1 MTDETDADET
11 ETNHNLN
18 ESADKA
24 RANVGITRGTG
35 TRDQEKYD
43 LKARGDDA
51 EAAAEEL
58 DELLSEL
65 EERDVFQRVRDLQ
78 HTATEEGSDD
88 E

>member
-1 MTDETDADET
+1 MTDDDSGTT
-11 ETNHNLN
+11 EPNHNLN

-24 RANVGITRGTG
+24 RANLGITRGTG

-58 DELLSEL
+58 DDLISEL

-78 HTATEEGSDD
+78 HTVNDDD

>member
-1 MTDETDADET
+1 MTDDTDADET

-43 LKARGDDA
+43 LKARGD
-51 EAAAEEL
+51 AAEEL

>member
-1 MTDETDADET
+1 MSDDNDTGTT
-11 ETNHNLN
+11 ETRKNLN

-51 EAAAEEL
+51 EAAAAEL
-58 DELLSEL
+58 DDLLAEL
-65 EERDVFQRVRDLQ
+65 EDRDVFQRVRDLQ
-78 HTATEEGSDD
+78 HTVEDAD

>member
-1 MTDETDADET
+1 MTDDTPATAD
-11 ETNHNLN
+11 TNHNLN

-24 RANVGITRGTG
+24 RANLGITRGTG

-58 DELLSEL
+58 DDLISEL

-78 HTATEEGSDD
+78 HTAAVEESS